1 MKRASALLALLGAAV
16 LPVLPILVAVAGVI
30 GLSACA
36 SCGSTVRE
44 TPMPVLA
51 AGAFD
56 GVEIDQSAHRLYLAD
71 SADKGVDVVDIS
83 TATPRFVQTI
93 DVAGEPNGLAVAP
106 DIHRLYAGLI
116 GGSLAVIDTDPVS
129 PQRMRMIDKV
139 VVDKMA
145 ADLLD
150 YSPRM
155 HRVYVSTGLG
165 GDIVGVDTNT
175 NKVMERLT
183 PSVPVEQP
191 RYNPAD
197 GMIYATSSE
206 TDSIVRIDPASQTL
220 NRTLKIDRCRPSGL
234 AINPTRQLAMAS
246 CEGSVALV
254 NLRSWRYEVTR
265 AVPGGDIVTYDAK
278 ADRFL
283 VASPHGKLDSA
294 VAVFYGDGTF
304 LGSVGVPPRA
314 HAAAFDAT
322 HGLVYAIGA
331 TGVLSFAP
339 RACEPPPDWLKLAL
353 GSSVFLAPLAAFAL
367 FLVLYARRMGRAE
380 PAVPTWDQLQKED
393 LAAERERIKALED
406 AIYGPQVE

>member
-1 MKRASALLALLGAAV
+1 MKRASALLALLGS
-16 LPVLPILVAVAGVI
+16 LVLPISVAAAGLI
-30 GLSACA
+30 ALSACGNC
-36 SCGSTVRE
+36 SSTVRE
-44 TPMPVLA
+44 TPMPVIA

-116 GGSLAVIDTDPVS
+116 GGSLAVIDTDPAS
-129 PQRMRMIDKV
+129 PKHMQMIDKV

-191 RYNPAD
+191 RYNAAD

-206 TDSIVRIDPASQTL
+206 TDSIVRIDPATQTL

-246 CEGSVALV
+246 CEGSVALI
-254 NLRSWRYEVTR
+254 NLRSWRYEITR
-265 AVPGGDIVTYDAK
+265 AVAGGDIVTYDPK

-304 LGSVGVPPRA
+304 LGSVAATPRV
-314 HAAAFDAT
+314 HAAAFDNT
-322 HGLVYAIGA
+322 HGLVYAIGNI
-331 TGVLSFAP
+331 GVFSFAP
-339 RACEPPPDWLKLAL
+339 RVCEPPPGWLKLTL
-353 GSSVFLAPLAAFAL
+353 GSAVFVLPLAAFAL
-367 FLVLYARRMGRAE
+367 FLILFARRMGRAE
-380 PAVPTWDQLQKED
+380 LAAPSWEQLQQED

>member
-16 LPVLPILVAVAGVI
+16 LPVLPILVAGAGVI

-36 SCGSTVRE
+36 SCGSTLRE

-56 GVEIDQSAHRLYLAD
+56 GVEIDQSAHRLYLAN

-116 GGSLAVIDTDPVS
+116 GGSLAVIDTDPAS

-150 YSPRM
+150 YSRRM

-206 TDSIVRIDPASQTL
+206 TDSIVRIDPATQTL
-220 NRTLKIDRCRPSGL
+220 NRNLKIDRCRPSGL

-304 LGSVGVPPRA
+304 LGSVAVPPRA
-314 HAAAFDAT
+314 HAAAFDDT

-339 RACEPPPDWLKLAL
+339 GACQPPPDWLKLAL
-353 GSSVFLAPLAAFAL
+353 GSSAFVVPLAAFVL
-367 FLVLYARRMGRAE
+367 FLVLYTRRMGRAE
-380 PAVPTWDQLQKED
+380 PAVPSWDQLQKED